1 MALEPAWLEGDG
13 AACGGPVCAV
23 SYEGVASACGER
35 ERAVSDPPRTCSR
48 GKEEGKG
55 KSELWCEVE
64 LTRIHP
70 LHAIGECVVGDEVI
84 ASPAG
89 VGDDGVCGG

>member
-1 MALEPAWLEGDG
+1 MAPPVVGQYVRFPRRGWPPPVEEVLVIHNKGIMGEGKKEGDG
-13 AACGGPVCAV
+13 FCHGA
-23 SYEGVASACGER
+23 
-35 ERAVSDPPRTCSR
+35 
-48 GKEEGKG
+48 
-55 KSELWCEVE
+55 E